1 VFSCFNDKK
10 QGSID
15 MAVLVTG
22 GAGYIGSH
30 MAWALLDAG
39 EDVVVLDRLS
49 TGFRWAVPGEARFY
63 LGDVGDPLILKQ
75 IFAENDIDA
84 ILHFAGSIVVP
95 QSVAQPL
102 DYYEN
107 NTGNTRFL
115 AAAAIEA
122 GIRNFV
128 FSSTAAVYGDQK
140 DEGPVLETAPTF
152 PKNPYGQS
160 KLMSELMLR
169 DAAAAYDFRFVA
181 LRYFNVAGADPLGRT
196 GLSTEGATHLIKIAC
211 EAALGKRRGVDV
223 YGTDY
228 PTADGTGIRDYIHVS
243 DLVDA
248 HLKALSYLRRG
259 GESLIANCGYG
270 RGYSVLEVL
279 EAVRRL
285 GGREFEIRYGSR
297 RPGDAA
303 NVVANSTLARTLLE
317 WTPRHDDLDLIVNT
331 AIAWERG
338 LATRKA
344 EDLRAL
350 QQRLASARF

>member
-1 VFSCFNDKK
+1 VLSCPKYK
-10 QGSID
+10 RQGSIF

-39 EDVVVLDRLS
+39 EEVVVLDRLS
-49 TGFRWAVPGEARFY
+49 TGFRWAVPEAARFY
-63 LGDVGDPLILKQ
+63 LGDVGDRDLLAQ
-75 IFAENDIDA
+75 VFSENQIDA
-84 ILHFAGSIVVP
+84 VLHFAGSIVVP
-95 QSVAQPL
+95 QSVAHPL

-107 NTGNTRFL
+107 NTSKTRLL

-122 GIRNFV
+122 GIRHFV

-140 DEGPVLETAPTF
+140 DDTPVLESAPTL

-169 DAAAAYDFRFVA
+169 DAAAAHNFRFVA

-211 EAALGKRRGVDV
+211 EAALGGRPGVDV

-228 PTADGTGIRDYIHVS
+228 QTPDGTGIRDYIHVT
-243 DLVDA
+243 DLVEA
-248 HLKALSYLRRG
+248 HLRALSYLRRG
-259 GESLIANCGYG
+259 GDPLIANCGYG

-279 EAVRRL
+279 EAVRRVS
-285 GGREFEIRYGSR
+285 GHTFDIRYAPR

-303 NVVANSTLARTLLE
+303 SVVANSTLARRLLG
-317 WTPRHDDLDLIVNT
+317 WQPRHDDLDLIVET
-331 AIAWERG
+331 AIGWEGR
-338 LATRKA
+338 LATRRA
-344 EDLRAL
+344 EGLRSL
-350 QQRLASARF
+350 HQRLAAVRF

>member
-1 VFSCFNDKK
+1 
-10 QGSID
+10 

-30 MAWALLDAG
+30 MVWALLDAG
-39 EDVVVLDRLS
+39 EEVVVLDRLS

-63 LGDVGDPLILKQ
+63 LGDVGDRSILQQ
-75 IFAENDIDA
+75 IFAENHIDA

-107 NTGNTRFL
+107 NTGNTRLL

-122 GIRNFV
+122 GIRHFV

-140 DEGPVLETAPTF
+140 DDAPVLESASLQ

-160 KLMSELMLR
+160 KLMSEMMLR
-169 DAAAAYDFRFVA
+169 DAAMAHDFRFVA

-211 EAALGKRRGVDV
+211 EAGLGKRRGVDV

-228 PTADGTGIRDYIHVS
+228 PTPDGTGIRDYIHVS

-259 GESLIANCGYG
+259 GEPLIANCGYG

-279 EAVRRL
+279 QTVMRI
-285 GGREFEIRYGSR
+285 GGRKFEIRFGPR

-303 NVVANSTLARTLLE
+303 SVVANSTLARRLLD
-317 WTPRHDDLDLIVNT
+317 WTPRHDKLDLIVET

-338 LATRKA
+338 LASRKA
-344 EDLRAL
+344 EDLRSL
-350 QQRLASARF
+350 QHRLAAVRF

>member
-1 VFSCFNDKK
+1 
-10 QGSID
+10 

-39 EDVVVLDRLS
+39 EEVVVLDRLS
-49 TGFRWAVPGEARFY
+49 TGFRWAVPETARFY
-63 LGDVGDPLILKQ
+63 LGDVGDGDLLAQ
-75 IFAENDIDA
+75 VFSENQIDA
-84 ILHFAGSIVVP
+84 VLHFAGSIVVP
-95 QSVAQPL
+95 QSVAHPL

-107 NTGNTRFL
+107 NTSKTRLL

-122 GIRNFV
+122 GIRHFV

-140 DEGPVLETAPTF
+140 DDTPVLESAPTL

-169 DAAAAYDFRFVA
+169 DAAAAHDFRFVA

-211 EAALGKRRGVDV
+211 EAALGGRPGVDV

-228 PTADGTGIRDYIHVS
+228 QTPDGTGIRDYIHVT
-243 DLVDA
+243 DLVEA
-248 HLKALSYLRRG
+248 HLRALSYLRRG
-259 GESLIANCGYG
+259 GDPLIANCGYG

-279 EAVRRL
+279 EAVRRVS
-285 GGREFEIRYGSR
+285 GHSFDIRYAPR

-303 NVVANSTLARTLLE
+303 SVVANSTLARRLLG
-317 WTPRHDDLDLIVNT
+317 WQPRHDDLDLIVET
-331 AIAWERG
+331 AIGWEG
-338 LATRKA
+338 SLATRRA
-344 EDLRAL
+344 EGLRSL
-350 QQRLASARF
+350 HQRLAAVRF

>member
-1 VFSCFNDKK
+1 MV
-10 QGSID
+10 
-15 MAVLVTG
+15 
-22 GAGYIGSH
+22 
-30 MAWALLDAG
+30 WALLDAG

-49 TGFRWAVPGEARFY
+49 TGFRWAVPDAARFY
-63 LGDVGDPLILKQ
+63 LGDVGDHDLLVQ
-75 IFAENDIDA
+75 IFAENHIEA
-84 ILHFAGSIVVP
+84 IMHFAGSIVVP
-95 QSVAQPL
+95 QSVAHPL

-107 NTGNTRFL
+107 NTSKTRLL

-122 GIRNFV
+122 GIRHFV

-140 DEGPVLETAPTF
+140 DDRPVLESAPTL

-169 DAAAAYDFRFVA
+169 DAAAAHDFRFVA

-196 GLSTEGATHLIKIAC
+196 GLSTIGATHLLKLAC
-211 EAALGKRRGVDV
+211 EAALGERLGVDI

-228 PTADGTGIRDYIHVS
+228 ATPDGTGVRDYIHVT

-259 GESLIANCGYG
+259 GEPLIVNCGYG

-279 EAVRRL
+279 NAVKRVS
-285 GGREFEIRYGSR
+285 GQSFDTRYGPR

-303 NVVANSTLARTLLE
+303 TVVANSTLARGLLE
-317 WTPRHDDLDLIVNT
+317 WKPRHDDLDLIVDT
-331 AIAWERG
+331 AIAWEAQ
-338 LATRKA
+338 LAPRRV
-344 EDLRAL
+344 EDLRSL
-350 QQRLASARF
+350 HQRLAAARF

>member
-1 VFSCFNDKK
+1 
-10 QGSID
+10 

-30 MAWALLDAG
+30 MVWALLDAG

-49 TGFRWAVPGEARFY
+49 TGFRWAVPDDARFY
-63 LGDVGDPLILKQ
+63 LGDVGDRAILRQ

-95 QSVAQPL
+95 QSVAHPL

-107 NTGNTRFL
+107 NTGNTRLL
-115 AAAAIEA
+115 AAAAIDA
-122 GIRNFV
+122 GIRHFV
-128 FSSTAAVYGDQK
+128 FSSTAAVYGDQR
-140 DEGPVLETAPTF
+140 DDTPVLENAPLN

-160 KLMSELMLR
+160 KLMSEMMLR
-169 DAAAAYDFRFVA
+169 DAAAAHDFRFVA
-181 LRYFNVAGADPLGRT
+181 LRYFNVAGADPLGRA

-211 EAALGKRRGVDV
+211 EAELAKRRGVDI

-228 PTADGTGIRDYIHVS
+228 PTPDGTGIRDYIHVS

-259 GESLIANCGYG
+259 GEPLIANCGYG

-279 EAVRRL
+279 EAVMRA
-285 GGREFEIRYGSR
+285 GGRKFEIRYGPR

-303 NVVANSTLARTLLE
+303 SVVANSTLARRLLD
-317 WTPRHDDLDLIVNT
+317 WKPRHDDLDLIVET
-331 AIAWERG
+331 AIAWEKG
-338 LATRKA
+338 LAARKA
-344 EDLRAL
+344 GDLRSL
-350 QQRLASARF
+350 QHRLASARF

>member
-1 VFSCFNDKK
+1 
-10 QGSID
+10 

-30 MAWALLDAG
+30 MAWALIDAG

-63 LGDVGDPLILKQ
+63 LGDVGDPAILAQ
-75 IFAENDIDA
+75 VFAENEIDA

-95 QSVAQPL
+95 QSVARPL
-102 DYYEN
+102 DYYDN
-107 NTGNTRFL
+107 NTGKTRLL
-115 AAAAIEA
+115 ADAAIQA
-122 GIRNFV
+122 GIKHFV

-140 DEGPVLETAPTF
+140 DDTPVLESAALQ

-169 DAAAAYDFRFVA
+169 DAAAAFDFRFVA

-196 GLSTEGATHLIKIAC
+196 GLSTDGATHLIKIAC
-211 EAALGKRRGVDV
+211 EAALAKRRGVDV
-223 YGTDY
+223 FGTDY
-228 PTADGTGIRDYIHVS
+228 PTPDGTGVRDYIHVT
-243 DLVDA
+243 DLVEA

-259 GESLIANCGYG
+259 GEPLIANCGYG

-279 EAVRRL
+279 DAVRRV
-285 GGREFEIRYGSR
+285 GGRKFEVRYGPR

-303 NVVANSTLARTLLE
+303 SVVANATLARRLLE
-317 WTPRHDDLDLIVNT
+317 WTPRHDDLDLIVDT
-331 AIAWERG
+331 ALRWEKG
-338 LATRKA
+338 LAARKA
-344 EDLRAL
+344 DDLRTL
-350 QQRLASARF
+350 QHRLASARF